1 MRQKIERDKQI
12 RLGKA
17 DDKEKSRK
25 ENSKFRENSAMLQT
39 LNKQI
44 QEEEDDLE
52 NLNDPVIYV
61 VNARGQRVPIL
72 LNIRQSLRDLR
83 KLNALP
89 TQVTEAMNDLEK
101 QEVENRN
108 R

>member
-1 MRQKIERDKQI
+1 
-12 RLGKA
+12 LGKA

-61 VNARGQRVPIL
+61 VNARG
-72 LNIRQSLRDLR
+72 
-83 KLNALP
+83 
-89 TQVTEAMNDLEK
+89 
-101 QEVENRN
+101 
-108 R
+108 